1 MRQAMALVK
10 DEHGD
15 DAVILSTKDVAGGVE
30 IVAALDPDAN
40 AYQQQKSQTVS
51 STSGASYKNYDEPVR
66 TRTSDFSK
74 FQNEMSAH
82 STSQYSAQAHSVNEP
97 QDLSHLASEISS
109 VKAMLENQL
118 SSLAWGQTEQ
128 SDPYKVQLIK
138 KLVQLGIGWD
148 LSEKK
153 ISALKQVNSLSWG
166 LILDELESEIP
177 IDDHDI
183 LEKGGIVALVGP
195 TGVGKTTTI
204 AKIASRF
211 VMRNGT
217 EDIAIIS
224 TDSYKIGAQAQLK
237 HFADMINVPVHVASN
252 QGELH
257 ALLTSLRMKK
267 LVLIDTAGMSQRDLQ
282 LSQQITSAHDGDNLV
297 RNYLV
302 VSAATQR
309 SVLNDIVKSFSQVVL
324 QGCILTKMDETL
336 QLGNVL
342 TVLIEK
348 QLPIAY
354 MSNGQRVPEDLEKVR
369 AKELMDKAIFL
380 GQQNNNNNENEQ
392 AFQLGMGKEI
402 SNAQ

>member
-1 MRQAMALVK
+1 MRQAMTLVK
-10 DEHGD
+10 EEHGD
-15 DAVILSTKDVAGGVE
+15 DAVILSTKDVEGGVE
-30 IVAALDPDAN
+30 IVAALDPEASQ
-40 AYQQQKSQTVS
+40 YQQSPPERPI
-51 STSGASYKNYDEPVR
+51 GASYQSY
-66 TRTSDFSK
+66 
-74 FQNEMSAH
+74 EMPESTLSPPSMNREMGASA
-82 STSQYSAQAHSVNEP
+82 SNNQDISQIAEE
-97 QDLSHLASEISS
+97 LKG

-118 SSLAWGQTEQ
+118 SGLAWGHTEQ
-128 SDPYKVQLIK
+128 SDPHKVQLIK

-148 LSEKK
+148 LSEKMVK
-153 ISALKQVNSLSWG
+153 KVPKVTSLTWG
-166 LILDELESEIP
+166 MILDELQDAIP
-177 IDDHDI
+177 VEERDI
-183 LEKGGIVALVGP
+183 IERGGIVALVGP

-204 AKIASRF
+204 AKMASRF
-211 VMRNGT
+211 VMRNSPN
-217 EDIAIIS
+217 EIAIIS
-224 TDSYKIGAQAQLK
+224 TDTYKIGAQAQLK
-237 HFADMINVPVHVASN
+237 HFADLINVPLHVANN
-252 QGELH
+252 QGELY
-257 ALLTSLRMKK
+257 ALLTSLANKK

-282 LSQQITSAHDGDNLV
+282 LSQQITSGHQGVNTV

-309 SVLNDIVKSFSQVVL
+309 SVLNDIVQSFGQIVL
-324 QGCILTKMDETL
+324 QGCILTKVDEAL

-380 GQQNNNNNENEQ
+380 GQQNNNSNENEQ